1 MKLKSNVWFLKIKL
15 SPLKREIFEEMLTVN
30 GCDASYWCC
39 YRFIVDFHPL
49 KGKWQRKECMQY
61 NVRIKS
67 HVWLLK
73 IKLTQLKRE
82 LFDEMFTVNGC
93 EASIVV
99 FTVLLGDLHTLKVE
113 LTKEIMHAIQF
124 EAYK

>member
-1 MKLKSNVWFLKIKL
+1 MKL
-15 SPLKREIFEEMLTVN
+15 
-30 GCDASYWCC
+30 
-39 YRFIVDFHPL
+39 
-49 KGKWQRKECMQY
+49 
-61 NVRIKS
+61 KS

-82 LFDEMFTVNGC
+82 LFEEMLTVNGC

-99 FTVLLGDLHTLKVE
+99 FTVLLGDLHTLKAE